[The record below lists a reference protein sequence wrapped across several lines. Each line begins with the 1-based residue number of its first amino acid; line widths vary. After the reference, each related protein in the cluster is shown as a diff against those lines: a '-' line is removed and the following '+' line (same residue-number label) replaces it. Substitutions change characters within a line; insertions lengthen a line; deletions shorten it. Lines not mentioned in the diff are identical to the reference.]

1 MTQSLIEKLPRNTP
15 NLLTYG
21 RIAAIPVIVILIL
34 AGGSGGRTLAFLL
47 FAAAAITDY
56 FDGMLARKMNVVSA
70 VGVFLDPIADKLLVT
85 AVIVALASTEQIAGW
100 DLLPAIV
107 ILCREVLISG
117 LREFLGGSGI
127 KVPVTLLAKYKTSVQ
142 LIALA
147 AVILAAK
154 GSTLADVGLIA
165 LWIAGVL
172 TVITG
177 WGYLTRGLTQLE
189 MKDK

>member
-1 MTQSLIEKLPRNTP
+1 MNQSFIDKLPRNTP

-47 FAAAAITDY
+47 FAAAAVTDY
-56 FDGMLARKMNVVSA
+56 FDGMLARRMNVVSP

-85 AVIVALASTEQIAGW
+85 AVIVALASTKQITGW
-100 DLLPAIV
+100 DLAPAIV

-117 LREFLGGSGI
+117 LREFLGGAGV

-147 AVILAAK
+147 AIILAAR
-154 GSTLADVGLIA
+154 GSTLADLGLIA
-165 LWIAGVL
+165 LWIAAAL
-172 TVITG
+172 TAITG
-177 WGYLTRGLTQLE
+177 WGYLTRGFEQ
-189 MKDK
+189 MKAQDR